1 MAVLAVAA
9 AQSVTR
15 NTRLMVAM
23 LGLAIFIN
31 YVDRGNLATAG
42 PLIRDEMHLT
52 NTQFGFLVSAFFWT
66 YTPMQLLI
74 GWLAQRF
81 NTYSVMALGLT
92 LWALAT
98 IGIGLTSG
106 FAALLVLRILL
117 GIGESVAFP
126 CSSKLIAEH
135 VPSNHL
141 GKANSSVSIG
151 LALGPAFG
159 IFVGGLVMAHYG
171 WRLSFIGFGLISL
184 LWLVPWLLL
193 VQQPKRA
200 DVEVA
205 HGGPS
210 YATLMKMRSAWGTA
224 IGHFCGVYGF
234 YFVIS
239 WLPLYL
245 VKARGFTL
253 AEMAQVG
260 GAIYFFS
267 AISSI
272 VGGIIV
278 DRLITNGLPA
288 SRVLKTAQVVALT
301 GCAICL
307 LVCAVATPLVSV
319 IALCCSSIF
328 SGLSNNGVYM
338 IGQTLAGPKAAGKWI
353 GFQNCIG
360 NIAGIVGPILT
371 GFIVDRTGQYLWAF
385 VFTAAIVLFGSIGW
399 GVMVKKVEPI
409 EWSGVV

>member
-1 MAVLAVAA
+1 MATLASAAA

-23 LGLAIFIN
+23 LGLAVFIN

-81 NTYSVMALGLT
+81 NTYRVMAIGLT
-92 LWALAT
+92 IWGAAT
-98 IGIGLTSG
+98 TCIGLTSG
-106 FAALLVLRILL
+106 FAALLILRILL

-135 VPSNHL
+135 VPPNHL
-141 GKANSSVSIG
+141 GKANSSVSLG
-151 LALGPAFG
+151 LSLGPAFG
-159 IFVGGLVMAHYG
+159 ILVGGLVMAHYG

-193 VQQPKRA
+193 VQQPKRL
-200 DVEVA
+200 EVKAA

-210 YATLMKMRSAWGTA
+210 YLSLMKMRSAWGTA

-260 GAIYFFS
+260 GAIYFIS

-278 DRLITNGLPA
+278 DRLITHGLPT
-288 SRVLKTAQVVALT
+288 SRVLKTAQVIAMT

-307 LVCAVATPLVSV
+307 LVCAFATPLVSV

-328 SGLSNNGVYM
+328 SGLANNGVYM

-353 GFQNCIG
+353 GFQNCVG

-371 GFIVDRTGQYLWAF
+371 GFIVDRTGQFLWAF
-385 VFTAAIVLFGSIGW
+385 VFTAAIVLFGTIGW

-409 EWSGVV
+409 DWSA